1 LKVLLREVEKLQIT
15 KMNVRIYELEQG
27 LMLGEDNDDAKM
39 KYINMSVVY
48 INENGVI
55 TFL

>member
-1 LKVLLREVEKLQIT
+1 
-15 KMNVRIYELEQG
+15 MNVRIYELEQG